1 MSPKNN
7 VVQGNVDPL
16 EQLSHCIWEL
26 LPGRDIPA
34 EDLNMA
40 EFFAFVLQSG
50 FNRNFLFVPFNSPLV
65 QR

>member
-1 MSPKNN
+1 MGIITGEGP
-7 VVQGNVDPL
+7 
-16 EQLSHCIWEL
+16 
-26 LPGRDIPA
+26 IPA